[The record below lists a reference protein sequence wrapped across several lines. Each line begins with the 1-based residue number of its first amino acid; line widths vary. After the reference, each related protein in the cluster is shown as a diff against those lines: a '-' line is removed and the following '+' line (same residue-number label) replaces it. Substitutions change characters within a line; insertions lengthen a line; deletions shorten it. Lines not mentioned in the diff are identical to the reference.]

1 MTSATAGT
9 LRNAPSRSTRPGRSF
24 PVSGRHDAS
33 SVMEHSRVWD
43 SIGRNLGIDTSRLTT
58 PAQWVGPD
66 GPWIELSF
74 CDLLGIYSWSPRWRG
89 VFPPVDLHRAYC
101 PGSITEF
108 VVVEQRAVCETRF
121 RSGIQTGSKDKLS
134 WRESRRL
141 RGWKLDS
148 KCLCPCI
155 PAHASAD
162 YAPSPHDAS
171 GTREAFHMVSTRTII
186 RLSPIK
192 IADHS
197 PSTSVN
203 STNPVRIDQTA

>member
-141 RGWKLDS
+141 RGVEIGQQVLVPLHS
-148 KCLCPCI
+148 RPCVRRLR
-155 PAHASAD
+155 PESSRRFWNSRGLSHGLHAND
-162 YAPSPHDAS
+162 NPP
-171 GTREAFHMVSTRTII
+171 
-186 RLSPIK
+186 LS
-192 IADHS
+192 D
-197 PSTSVN
+197 
-203 STNPVRIDQTA
+203 